1 MSSVADAW
9 VAATLGAADELAVTA
24 LGYSGAR
31 TVADRQPS
39 APVGVLGAYL
49 PLIGARAG
57 AQVGIVAEPSVAT
70 ALAEALLGCTP
81 TEEDTAD
88 AMAEIVN
95 IVGGGVKS
103 RLVELDSTLKL
114 GLPVLVEGRLRSF
127 ARQQTISVPIEMG
140 ELPVWIVILLSLEE

>member
-1 MSSVADAW
+1 VSAAADAW
-9 VAATLGAADELAVTA
+9 VEATLGAADELAATA

-31 TVADRQPS
+31 VVAGRQAA

-57 AQVGIVAEPSVAT
+57 AHVGIVAEPGVAT
-70 ALAEALLGCTP
+70 ALSEALLGCP
-81 TEEDTAD
+81 PSEEDTAD
-88 AMAEIVN
+88 AMAEMVN

-103 RLVELDSTLKL
+103 RLVELDNTLKL

-140 ELPVWIVILLSLEE
+140 ELPAWIVILLSLEE